1 MNLIGTSFD
10 IHQLSQGKGIFLGG
24 IFIKCNYK
32 AIARSDGDVLLH
44 ALSEAIFSALGLED
58 LGTYFP
64 ESAPETEDMDS
75 SIILDFAIKKM
86 KERNF
91 KIQNLTVHILLQ
103 NPKLS
108 PFKEEI
114 KENISSLTNLSK
126 QFITVHAGTTE
137 SLGSIGNNK
146 AIGCFA
152 SVLLTDQ
159 AA

>member
-1 MNLIGTSFD
+1 M
-10 IHQLSQGKGIFLGG
+10 Q
-24 IFIKCNYK
+24 YK
-32 AIARSDGDVLLH
+32 
-44 ALSEAIFSALGLED
+44 D
-58 LGTYFP
+58 LVCVP
-64 ESAPETEDMDS
+64 
-75 SIILDFAIKKM
+75 
-86 KERNF
+86 
-91 KIQNLTVHILLQ
+91 VHILLQ

-126 QFITVHAGTTE
+126 QFIAVHAGTTE